1 MNDTAPSTKRYSIS
15 EAAKLL
21 DRSPHTLRS
30 WDRNGSMPKR
40 LRPKRDG
47 NGNRYWTDELIAEIK
62 TWIEAN
68 GFHPGRGIDYH
79 PSPEQ
84 LASHIKRIRRSSAG
98 KARNGHHHI
107 TPEEVEL
114 RDLTVEAIEQLQLDK
129 AKILASLP
137 QVIERF
143 PGMKLDD
150 AMRIVGD
157 VFSQYE

>member
-1 MNDTAPSTKRYSIS
+1 MSDAAQSTKRYSIS

-40 LRPKRDG
+40 LRPKRDP

-62 TWIEAN
+62 EWISEN

-98 KARNGHHHI
+98 KKVNGHQKNAEF
-107 TPEEVEL
+107 PEFRKIVIQ
-114 RDLTVEAIEQLQLDK
+114 AIEDMGLSQER
-129 AKILASLP
+129 IVTMLP
-137 QVIERF
+137 KVIE
-143 PGMKLDD
+143 GMESKITLEE
-150 AMRIVGD
+150 ALRVVSD